1 MIIPLTIIGTL
12 GIAAFA
18 FMQQASFGKKPQGAR
33 LESIKKSPHYKKGAF
48 RNLSY
53 TPVMAEDTNFFKVLL
68 RFYIDKG
75 KRVKPSDSIPTVKT
89 DLLNLNRNQ
98 DVLVWFGHS
107 SYFIQIDGK
116 RILVDPVMSG
126 HASPF
131 RFSIKAFEGSDAYT
145 PDDIPEIDYLFITHD
160 HWDHLDYK
168 TMLQLKP
175 KIKKVICALGVG
187 EHLEYWGFSKDII
200 IEKDW
205 HEKILLDSGFVAH
218 TVPTRHFSG
227 RGLTRNK
234 SLWTAFVLQTPTMQL
249 FIGGDGG
256 YDIHF
261 AETAA
266 KFGAFDLVIL
276 ENGQSNKS
284 WKYIHTSP
292 EEALQAAKDLQAKR
306 MLPVHSS
313 KFALAL
319 HDWDQPLKRIA
330 ELSKDENLMLLTPMI
345 GEAVN
350 LKDMQQHFLHWWKNI
365 N

>member
-1 MIIPLTIIGTL
+1 
-12 GIAAFA
+12 
-18 FMQQASFGKKPQGAR
+18 
-33 LESIKKSPHYKKGAF
+33 
-48 RNLSY
+48 
-53 TPVMAEDTNFFKVLL
+53 
-68 RFYIDKG
+68 
-75 KRVKPSDSIPTVKT
+75 
-89 DLLNLNRNQ
+89 
-98 DVLVWFGHS
+98 
-107 SYFIQIDGK
+107 
-116 RILVDPVMSG
+116 
-126 HASPF
+126 
-131 RFSIKAFEGSDAYT
+131 
-145 PDDIPEIDYLFITHD
+145 
-160 HWDHLDYK
+160 
-168 TMLQLKP
+168 
-175 KIKKVICALGVG
+175 
-187 EHLEYWGFSKDII
+187 
-200 IEKDW
+200 
-205 HEKILLDSGFVAH
+205 
-218 TVPTRHFSG
+218 
-227 RGLTRNK
+227 
-234 SLWTAFVLQTPTMQL
+234 MQL